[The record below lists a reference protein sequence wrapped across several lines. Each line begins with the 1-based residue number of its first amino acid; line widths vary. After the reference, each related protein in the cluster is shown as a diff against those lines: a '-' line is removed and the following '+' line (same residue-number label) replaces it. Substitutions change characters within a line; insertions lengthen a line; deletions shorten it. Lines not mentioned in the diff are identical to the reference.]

1 MRKNAT
7 PSKTQAAYIRRAGY
21 NPDDYTVIRE
31 LNYTLL
37 IRHRSTGETAV
48 VEKRP

>member
-1 MRKNAT
+1 MQKNAT
-7 PSKTQAAYIRRAGY
+7 PSKTQADYIRRAGY

-31 LNYTLL
+31 LNFTIL
-37 IRHRSTGETAV
+37 IRHRSTGATEI

>member
-1 MRKNAT
+1 MQKNAT
-7 PSKTQAAYIRRAGY
+7 PSKAQVAYIRRAGY
-21 NPDDYTVIRE
+21 NPDDYTVIRG
-31 LNYTLL
+31 LNYTIL